1 MVSGVSEEVKAI
13 VQLVGSSLVKA
24 FEEWLDV
31 HRNNINPRLYNRLRR
46 ELRKVNTSTVPGVMG
61 ATLWMLNVLGNMG
74 CLVTVGLDGFQ
85 IIQCDGFDRR
95 ATERLAILMYA
106 AFKLQYIPP
115 ELGS

>member
-1 MVSGVSEEVKAI
+1 LVSGVSEEVKAI
-13 VQLVGSSLVKA
+13 IKLVGSSLVDA
-24 FEEWLDV
+24 FEKWLEANRD
-31 HRNNINPRLYNRLRR
+31 RINPRLYNRLRR

-61 ATLWMLNVLGNMG
+61 AALWMLNILGNMG

-85 IIQCDGFDRR
+85 IISCDGFDRR